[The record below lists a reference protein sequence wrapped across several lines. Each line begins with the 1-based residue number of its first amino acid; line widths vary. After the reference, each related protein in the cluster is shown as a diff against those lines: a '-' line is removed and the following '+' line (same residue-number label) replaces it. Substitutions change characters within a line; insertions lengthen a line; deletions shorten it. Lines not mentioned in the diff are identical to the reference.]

1 MHEKIFKLKNMLTT
15 EEKLV
20 DFTDLN
26 GYYTV
31 PILGLIGFLTNII
44 CLLVIF
50 SSRFKKKDKFNYVI
64 VKIVI
69 EASGCLYFV
78 GFQVKFILKI
88 FINI

>member
-1 MHEKIFKLKNMLTT
+1 MISKKEKKKKMLSTEDKLA
-15 EEKLV
+15 
-20 DFTDLN
+20 DFTALN
-26 GYYTV
+26 GYYTI
-31 PILGLIGFLTNII
+31 PILGLIGFCTNSI